1 MCLSLKRKRK
11 KNMTKKRHRRAYE
24 MHGQQKCTVEEGAR
38 RQAQHTQLINCSKT
52 IAHSGLVLSH
62 QKFGRRPEASP

>member
-1 MCLSLKRKRK
+1 
-11 KNMTKKRHRRAYE
+11 

-62 QKFGRRPEASP
+62 QKFGRRPEASPQTCPVFSMQSEERWTGEK

>member
-1 MCLSLKRKRK
+1 
-11 KNMTKKRHRRAYE
+11 

-38 RQAQHTQLINCSKT
+38 RQAQHTQLINCSKS